1 MDNSLI
7 KKVKNGLKKTG
18 ITLLAA
24 ATIGSTSGCAQYVS
38 RYDNIENR
46 VGYESSY
53 HQENLGDGIR
63 AGLEIIPERVDMFD
77 KTLRI
82 EGYSQEKGENISI
95 YEDVRKSNRT
105 LLREVKESIDR
116 IIEINEISPAGH
128 PLKEVYATGI
138 YDQRQNNDI
147 LELETINI
155 NGELY
160 FTDPSYE
167 SRLNNN
173 RGYEFWGDGWWRWY
187 NHAHYPSNL
196 NPWWDPELRGVI
208 TYNTNYH
215 DHYGQDW
222 DGDGI
227 SNWSEM
233 IAGTNPYN
241 WDTDYDGLSDL
252 VEIWMGT
259 NPRDPDTDNDGYLD
273 GYDPYPRW
281 HNPHHWNHSHHHWD
295 MWWNHNY
302 NHINWHHQYK
312 QRRHRPISKT
322 ETRRVPG
329 KTWKTKTFDQKRY
342 KTDLRKSEK
351 SLKTK
356 VERKSYNN
364 SHTKTYKPST
374 GTVKPRTYDKP
385 KTTKI
390 IPKTTNKRKTY
401 TIPKKQETKKKKTY
415 VTPKKTE
422 TQKTKT
428 YTKHKTTQKK
438 TYTKPKTTQ
447 KKTYTPQK
455 RSVQPKKTQQQNTQT
470 KQVQKKHR

>member
-7 KKVKNGLKKTG
+7 KKVKDGLKKTG
-18 ITLLAA
+18 LTLLVA

-38 RYDNIENR
+38 KYNNIENR

-53 HQENLGDGIR
+53 NLENLGDGIR
-63 AGLEIIPERVDMFD
+63 TGLEIIPERVDIFD

-95 YEDVRKSNRT
+95 YEDVRGSNRT
-105 LLREVKESIDR
+105 LLKEVKESIDK
-116 IIEINEISPAGH
+116 IIEINQISPAGH

-138 YDQRQNNDI
+138 YDERQDNDI

-173 RGYEFWGDGWWRWY
+173 RGHEFWGEGWWKWY
-187 NHAHYPSNL
+187 NHAHYPSNF

-208 TYNTNYH
+208 TYNTSYH

-259 NPRDPDTDNDGYLD
+259 NPRDPDTDNDGYMD

-281 HNPHHWNHSHHHWD
+281 HNNHHWNHHHWD
-295 MWWNHNY
+295 MWWDHHY

-312 QRRHRPISKT
+312 QRRHAPISKT
-322 ETRRVPG
+322 GERRVPG
-329 KTWKTKTFDQKRY
+329 KTWKTKTFDQKKY

-374 GTVKPRTYDKP
+374 GNVKSRDYDKP
-385 KTTKI
+385 KTIKRI
-390 IPKTTNKRKTY
+390 VPKKTNKKKTY
-401 TIPKKQETKKKKTY
+401 TIPKKQETGKRKTY
-415 VTPKKTE
+415 VVPKKTE
-422 TQKTKT
+422 TQK
-428 YTKHKTTQKK
+428 KK
-438 TYTKPKTTQ
+438 TYTRPKTTQ
-447 KKTYTPQK
+447 KKTKPAAP
-455 RSVQPKKTQQQNTQT
+455 PKKTQQKTQT
-470 KQVQKKHR
+470 KQIQKKHR